1 MSAQIQKSAK
11 LNFCGNMTKT
21 ISKDLRKEVSYSKV
35 FSVSKYVEFVRNA
48 VGCEIFDENVNML
61 LQAESEQNPR
71 KFEKYGSL
79 KWSWEK
85 EMEIENESEQEK
97 WKELKLNIFEGD
109 DFFNQK
115 KEQEKKREFGSILH
129 YSIPISF
136 PSASFKQGNSDQ
148 IYVKAF
154 GLSIYGPSYVINFEA
169 PEAYLRLKSLNK
181 SKFARFGKFLGLK
194 TFNMQDYEREFRKD
208 FDFMDAFSIS
218 GPFIRIHSII
228 ENKSE
233 GTETEIDYFGD
244 YTFNIHLSK
253 VVNEVKIETR
263 TGEDKNGKAIV
274 VKQKIPVMKGRTE
287 GCYSIPITKYKLVF
301 NWMTEIKNYE
311 KVSFPIKLV
320 MDDPTKEDETDLM
333 NEEDDEN
340 EHEVCSLKLK
350 KK

>member
-11 LNFCGNMTKT
+11 LNFCGNMIKT
-21 ISKDLRKEVSYSKV
+21 ITKDIRREVSYSKV
-35 FSVSKYVEFVRNA
+35 FSVTKYIEFVRNA

-61 LQAESEQNPR
+61 LQAECEQDPR
-71 KFEKYGSL
+71 KIEKYGSL

-85 EMEIENESEQEK
+85 EMEIGNETQQEK
-97 WKELKLNIFEGD
+97 WNQLKLNIFDGEQ
-109 DFFNQK
+109 FFKEK
-115 KEQEKKREFGSILH
+115 KEQDKKRESGSILH
-129 YSIPISF
+129 YAIPISF

-169 PEAYLRLKSLNK
+169 PEAYLRLKSVNK
-181 SKFARFGKFLGLK
+181 SNYARFGKFIGLK

-218 GPFIRIHSII
+218 GPFMRIHSII
-228 ENKSE
+228 ENKTE

-253 VVNEVKIETR
+253 VINEVRIETK
-263 TGEDKNGKAIV
+263 TGEDKNGKAIP
-274 VKQKIPVMKGRTE
+274 VKQKIPVMRGRTE

-320 MDDPTKEDETDLM
+320 KDDPTENDDTDLM
-333 NEEDDEN
+333 NEEEDQI
-340 EHEVCSLKLK
+340 EHEVCSLTLK